1 MLLDEPNTFLDLK
14 HQIELGRLLRKLATG
29 QKIAVL
35 MASHDVNLA
44 GTFADRLVLLSEGS
58 VAGTGS
64 VSDVLDPT
72 LLSRVYGVHMLRAE
86 VGPTSRVLVYPNVEG
101 ALS

>member
-14 HQIELGRLLRKLATG
+14 HQIELGKLLRQLASE

-44 GTFADRLVLLSEGS
+44 GTFADRLILLSEGS
-58 VAGTGS
+58 VARSGP
-64 VSDVLDPT
+64 VSDVLDPV
-72 LLSRVYGVHMLRAE
+72 LLSRVYGVEMLRAD
-86 VGPTSRVLVYPNVEG
+86 VGPTSRALVYPNVENP
-101 ALS
+101 